1 MPEIKTMRL
10 IILFRQ
16 MVLVWL
22 LILVI
27 TPVPGADDAALTNE
41 DILRLN
47 RAGLETEIIIAI
59 IRSGTANFDMSE
71 EQLVALREAG
81 IADSVIAAMM
91 GKGIGAPSDAE
102 KLQEDKMTCADKP
115 EGSACWMELE
125 DQPGCYIWNPSL
137 IANSTVTWSG
147 RCANGLAEGMGK
159 DTWDLKG
166 DGEIKNTN
174 TGQFKGGK
182 RHGRWVM
189 RSANDAVVYEGSF
202 VDGKKSG
209 QWVSRSADGAVSATV
224 TYVGGM
230 VYDRE
235 YQ

>member
-1 MPEIKTMRL
+1 
-10 IILFRQ
+10 
-16 MVLVWL
+16 
-22 LILVI
+22 
-27 TPVPGADDAALTNE
+27 
-41 DILRLN
+41 
-47 RAGLETEIIIAI
+47 
-59 IRSGTANFDMSE
+59 MSE

-81 IADSVIAAMM
+81 IAESVIAAMM
-91 GKGIGAPSDAE
+91 GNGIGAPSDAE

-125 DQPGCYIWNPSL
+125 DPTGCYIWNPSL

-147 RCANGLAEGMGK
+147 RCANGLAEGMGE

-202 VDGKKSG
+202 VGGKQQHGPWVIRLADDAAVLEGSYLDGKEHG
-209 QWVSRSADGAVSATV
+209 HWVIRYADGNL
-224 TYVGGM
+224 GG
-230 VYDRE
+230 E
-235 YQ
+235 APS